1 MFSTVSSLKVHM
13 RLHTGS
19 RPYPCP
25 HNQCDRTFRTSGHL
39 QAHLKAHV
47 NSKKQKRTKNT
58 SKVQQYQDK
67 YMLPEVP
74 TFKGDGDCPLLSTY
88 SSKDVL
94 VSSAS
99 QDENSVITA
108 DQATMQMGTLS
119 SNISNADYLQM
130 LGSLQLPMDSLQNI
144 QISNLDINGLP
155 SEDILQNFIFVTPSS
170 HTTTST
176 TTTESFQNN
185 QNDTILEKGTSI
197 CSVLPIPNSSEYCEY
212 GSSSDI
218 ASCTSSQMPLL
229 TNSYSIDKSLLLEN
243 VGSHSISTPEMNCF
257 SNPINDSDPFLTVA
271 SEQSNLIS
279 NITANHHVKVNVGEL
294 KPTTDD
300 KQNGTSK
307 QCPDCGRMFSKPS
320 LMVRHRRIHTG
331 EKPHVCNMCGNT
343 FTQKSSLDTHVMFTH
358 SDLRPFKCSMCPFQ
372 TVQKAALK
380 KHCSRAHPQLMWTN
394 LAENGDGNT
403 NSPGISILNS
413 SNPYGTSGATVT
425 TTQINI
431 TTGVRDNV

>member
-1 MFSTVSSLKVHM
+1 M
-13 RLHTGS
+13 RLHTGAK
-19 RPYPCP
+19 PYQCP
-25 HNQCDRTFRTSGHL
+25 HNQCDRTFRTTGHL
-39 QAHLKAHV
+39 QAHLKAHI
-47 NSKKQKRTKNT
+47 NSKKQKRTKTT
-58 SKVQQYQDK
+58 SKVQQYQE
-67 YMLPEVP
+67 YILPEMS
-74 TFKGDGDCPLLSTY
+74 TFKGDADCPLLTAY

-108 DQATMQMGTLS
+108 DQSTMQMGCLS

-144 QISNLDINGLP
+144 QISNLDISTLP
-155 SEDILQNFIFVTPSS
+155 SEDILQNYIFVTPSA

-176 TTTESFQNN
+176 ATTESLQNN
-185 QNDTILEKGTSI
+185 QNSEILEKEASI
-197 CSVLPIPNSSEYCEY
+197 SSVLPISSSSEYCEY
-212 GSSSDI
+212 RSSDDLG
-218 ASCTSSQMPLL
+218 SCTTSQMPVMV
-229 TNSYSIDKSLLLEN
+229 NSYKNLLMEN
-243 VGSHSISTPEMNCF
+243 VGSHSISTSDMNCF

-271 SEQSNLIS
+271 SEHSNLLS
-279 NITANHHVKVNVGEL
+279 NIPSNHHSKSNVGEL
-294 KPTTDD
+294 KTNTDD

-307 QCPDCGRMFSKPS
+307 QCPDCGRMFLKPS
-320 LMVRHRRIHTG
+320 QMLRHRRIHTG
-331 EKPHVCNMCGNT
+331 EKPHVCNICGNT

-380 KHCSRAHPQLMWTN
+380 KHCGRAHPQLMWTN
-394 LAENGDGNT
+394 LPENGDGNT
-403 NSPGISILNS
+403 ITPGFSILNS
-413 SNPYGTSGATVT
+413 SNPYGATVT